1 MFCGGGF
8 ELSVVFRACFGVL
21 FWMLAL
27 RPQVRTVAPTGAN
40 RRGGLSPSISLSAA
54 SWSYRYGD
62 VVVWWSFIPSN
73 TLDRLAGSADNG

>member
-54 SWSYRYGD
+54 SWSYRYVMYVTYVGYD
-62 VVVWWSFIPSN
+62 TYV
-73 TLDRLAGSADNG
+73 TQHM